1 MKALLAVVSCLSLG
15 LAATAAHA
23 QVVVSANDAHSV
35 LNPEA
40 KQVLPQP
47 LHADTLSVLA
57 PDAQGRWRVRASV
70 EVPTSVVGPPTA
82 VTVSADGRIAL
93 VASASR
99 ADDARQAITP
109 DDRLSVIDLAGA
121 APRVVQQVHATPG
134 ATTVRITPDGRH
146 VLVAGGVSGT
156 LSWYRFD
163 GQRLSEGQVIALPG
177 EPGFPAGLAIL
188 PDGRHALVSLWKGDR
203 VHVLDLDGDT
213 VRVEPEPIAL
223 QPGPWTIRLTPD
235 GRYAVINLL
244 GHGEGK
250 PGGLA
255 VLDLAARPYRVVQTV
270 AVPNAPE
277 GTDISPDGRYLAV
290 VSQNGSAMPQQSPL
304 YHPRGVVTVFALADG
319 HLTRLAQAPGT
330 LWPQGLVFTPD
341 GKRILVQGVMDRSL
355 RTLGWDGKAL
365 TVQGDAPLPGGGADI
380 ERQR

>member
-1 MKALLAVVSCLSLG
+1 MKPLLAALSLG
-15 LAATAAHA
+15 LAVTAAHA

-35 LNPEA
+35 LNQDA

-47 LHADTLSVLA
+47 LHADSLSVLA
-57 PDAQGRWRVRASV
+57 PDAHGRWQVRASV

-82 VTVSADGRIAL
+82 VTVTADGRLAL
-93 VASASR
+93 VAAASR
-99 ADDARQAITP
+99 PDDAKQAITP
-109 DDRLSVIDLAGA
+109 DDRLSVIDLSGA
-121 APRVVQQVHATPG
+121 QPRVVQQVHATPG
-134 ATTVRITPDGRH
+134 VTTLRITPDGRH

-163 GQRLSEGQVIALPG
+163 GQRLGEAQVIALPG
-177 EPGFPAGLAIL
+177 APGFPAGLAIT
-188 PDGRHALVSLWKGDR
+188 PDGRHALVSLWKADR
-203 VHVLDLDGDT
+203 VHVLDLDGDS
-213 VRVEPEPIAL
+213 VRVQPEPIAL
-223 QPGPWTIRLTPD
+223 APGPWTIRLTPD

-255 VLDLAARPYRVVQTV
+255 VLDLTKQPYRVVQTV
-270 AVPNAPE
+270 QVPNAPE

-290 VSQNGSAMPQQSPL
+290 VSQNGSAMPPGSPL
-304 YHPRGVVTVFALADG
+304 YHARGIVTVFALADG
-319 HLTRLAQAPGT
+319 HLSRLAQAPAT
-330 LWPQGLVFTPD
+330 LWPQGLVFAPD

-355 RTLGWDGKAL
+355 RTLGWDGKTL